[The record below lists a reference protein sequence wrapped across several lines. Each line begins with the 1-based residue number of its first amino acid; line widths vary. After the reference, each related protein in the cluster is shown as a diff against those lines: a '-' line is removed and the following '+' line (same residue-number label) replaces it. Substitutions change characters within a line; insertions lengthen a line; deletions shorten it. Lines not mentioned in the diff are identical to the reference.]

1 MTEVKA
7 AMVTPH
13 GVTLMIDGHTTP
25 ITDSHPN
32 YSEIRKLAAAGNNA
46 GIPALLDLVTP
57 IVEFGAGLV
66 TVKDGVVLYKDM
78 PTHNAVT
85 SRILQFVDEGLSVGP
100 MLRFLERLM
109 LNPSFR
115 AVKELYGFMEA
126 NDLPITDDGYLT
138 AYKMCKRNDDGTL
151 TDSRTGTFDY
161 SVGAP
166 PATMPRNEVNE
177 DPEQTCSAGLHV
189 CAQGYLSGGYT
200 FGGVTILVKVD
211 PADVVAV
218 PVDYHNA
225 KMRVCKH
232 ETIRELDP
240 NTKGFAFT
248 SAVLD
253 ETVMDETPM
262 LADDSTVL
270 THTEA
275 MAHFD
280 CNASALRKRLN
291 RGITAKRV
299 YVDGVEMV
307 QVIEADAP
315 VADAPVD
322 DTVSFED
329 AMNTLGIDRAA
340 LRKRLDRGATVERV
354 ITDDEVR
361 VRFLDSDD

>member
-1 MTEVKA
+1 
-7 AMVTPH
+7 
-13 GVTLMIDGHTTP
+13 
-25 ITDSHPN
+25 
-32 YSEIRKLAAAGNNA
+32 
-46 GIPALLDLVTP
+46 
-57 IVEFGAGLV
+57 
-66 TVKDGVVLYKDM
+66 
-78 PTHNAVT
+78 
-85 SRILQFVDEGLSVGP
+85 
-100 MLRFLERLM
+100 
-109 LNPSFR
+109 
-115 AVKELYGFMEA
+115 
-126 NDLPITDDGYLT
+126 
-138 AYKMCKRNDDGTL
+138 
-151 TDSRTGTFDY
+151 
-161 SVGAP
+161 
-166 PATMPRNEVNE
+166 
-177 DPEQTCSAGLHV
+177 
-189 CAQGYLSGGYT
+189 
-200 FGGVTILVKVD
+200 VTILVKVD

-329 AMNTLGIDRAA
+329 AMRYYIPTMGAHGNGSPEQDFMSEIDTPVPDLVLRAHY
-340 LRKRLDRGATVERV
+340 RKVLLDKIKT
-354 ITDDEVR
+354 
-361 VRFLDSDD
+361 